1 MAREDRPASNTTAG
15 PAVPGPRWHANRQ
28 AESGHDDTGQADG
41 TGHDD
46 TGQSEG
52 TEALTPARA
61 SAERVLAHTRL
72 GGIWVAAGCFLV
84 VLVFL
89 LVFIL
94 ENDSRVSVSFFGAHA
109 TLYLGVA
116 LVLAAV
122 CGALLV
128 MLAGVAR
135 IMQLRSRTRQ
145 HRRAVRKAA
154 AG

>member
-15 PAVPGPRWHANRQ
+15 PAVPGPRRPA
-28 AESGHDDTGQADG
+28 TGQGDAEHGDIEQS
-41 TGHDD
+41 D

-52 TEALTPARA
+52 TEAPSPAQA
-61 SAERVLAHTRL
+61 SVKHVLEHTRL
-72 GGIWVAAGCFLV
+72 GGIWVAVGCFLV

-94 ENDSRVSVSFFGAHA
+94 QNDKSVNVSFFGAHA
-109 TLYLGVA
+109 NLYLGVA

-128 MLAGVAR
+128 MFAGVAR
-135 IMQLRSRTRQ
+135 IMQLRSRTRK
-145 HRRAVRKAA
+145 HRRATRKAA
-154 AG
+154 AR